1 MEVSGICELHECLVL
16 RLLWTFEWFGDPSR
30 GGRVREKKWKARKI
44 VIKCILQDR
53 FLCEFLTSSKH
64 QKCFAHISPVKRSW
78 THVLSHPGGSIVRL
92 LTWGRNKWHWSLRS
106 HRQKAFAVTLIIR
119 VSRWWWGRG
128 RGLHFTLFSY
138 VRYEEKSLF
147 TPGEF
152 LKEKKINF
160 YQWVIF
166 FSARG
171 IGSTIVSYFPQTL
184 RMVSGHVFYDLISMS
199 FSAEAS
205 CPGHP
210 NFWIATG
217 WGILE
222 SRYIY
227 MKYSY
232 RLYSKLTSMAS
243 TFCRFMGV

>member
-1 MEVSGICELHECLVL
+1 M
-16 RLLWTFEWFGDPSR
+16 
-30 GGRVREKKWKARKI
+30 
-44 VIKCILQDR
+44 
-53 FLCEFLTSSKH
+53 
-64 QKCFAHISPVKRSW
+64 
-78 THVLSHPGGSIVRL
+78 LSHPGGSVAEL
-92 LTWGRNKWHWSLRS
+92 LTWGWNKWHRSPRS

-119 VSRWWWGRG
+119 VSCWWRG
-128 RGLHFTLFSY
+128 RGGALHIALFSY
-138 VRYEEKSLF
+138 VHYEEKSLF
-147 TPGEF
+147 TPEEF

-171 IGSTIVSYFPQTL
+171 IDSTMVSYFPQTL

-217 WGILE
+217 WRILE
-222 SRYIY
+222 SRYIH

-232 RLYSKLTSMAS
+232 RLCSKLTSMAS
-243 TFCRFMGV
+243 PFYRFMGYSFCDGVAGGRES